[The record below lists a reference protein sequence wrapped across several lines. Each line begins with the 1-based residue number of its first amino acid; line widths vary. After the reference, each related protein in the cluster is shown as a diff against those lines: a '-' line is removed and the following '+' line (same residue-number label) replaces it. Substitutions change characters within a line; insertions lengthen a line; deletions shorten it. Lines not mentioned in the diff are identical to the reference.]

1 MLKLL
6 IVDDEEWIV
15 EGIKRM
21 LSWKKLGIEV
31 MQEARNGEEAIL
43 RIKEE
48 TPDIILT
55 DIRMPKVDGLEL
67 AEYVSVEIPDLE
79 VLIISGY
86 ADFNY
91 AKKAMEFGVSAYITK
106 PIERDELLENIKNA
120 IKRIEDKRKIKK
132 EAELNKLEHRNRELS
147 EFYLKEDKK
156 ENMPED
162 KNEKHYLTSV
172 FKVYELKSKI
182 STPEDSNTQFQR
194 LVAGAQRDDKHGIF
208 FQNQNVR
215 NQYVFIIDF
224 PKTSQKEI
232 ILEYFRKDLEVLLQ
246 KVRNE
251 MEIQTV
257 IGISD
262 IYENSSLNFQA
273 YLQAKFIV
281 ENVKKTENSQIITK
295 DQFDMYYSNISINEK
310 KIEEM
315 LLAVEFGNRK
325 QVKALFDDA
334 IKECGR
340 ERNLLIQLRMTIQE
354 VLIQLSRLL
363 QKYGGNMYQLS
374 NKYVDIFNRIWQ
386 ITNMQELSEEC
397 YILLEDAMEFICTIK
412 DEGKESTIVQI
423 RKYLDKHY
431 EEPITLNSMAE
442 KYYLNSAY
450 LSRAFKRE
458 AGINFNDYLK
468 KLRLQKAVVLLKTTE
483 MKTYEIAEA
492 VGYDNVNYFLKK
504 FKEEY
509 GVTPSQYSQSWIKP
523 VL

>member
-15 EGIKRM
+15 EGIKLM
-21 LSWKKLGIEV
+21 LPWNEMGIEV
-31 MQEARNGEEAIL
+31 MQGAKNGEEAIL
-43 RIKEE
+43 QMKEE

-67 AEYVSVEIPDLE
+67 AKYVSVEKPDSE

-106 PIERDELLENIKNA
+106 PIERDELEENIKNT
-120 IKRIEDKRKIKK
+120 IKRIEEKRRIKK
-132 EAELNKLEHRNRELS
+132 EAEINKLEHRNRELS
-147 EFYLKEDKK
+147 EIYLKEDKN
-156 ENMPED
+156 ESNTGD
-162 KNEKHYLTSV
+162 KNEKHYLTAV
-172 FKVYELKSKI
+172 FKVYELKSKVT
-182 STPEDSNTQFQR
+182 TPEDINTQFQR
-194 LVAGAQRDDKHGIF
+194 LVTEAQRDDKHGIF

-224 PKTSQKEI
+224 PKTSQKERI
-232 ILEYFRKDLEVLLQ
+232 MEGFRKDLMEVLQ
-246 KVRNE
+246 KVRME
-251 MEIQTV
+251 MEIQTIV
-257 IGISD
+257 GISD

-281 ENVKKTENSQIITK
+281 ENVKKTESSQIITK
-295 DQFDMYYSNISINEK
+295 DQFDKYYSNISINEK

-315 LLAVEFGNRK
+315 LLAVEYGNRK
-325 QVKALFDDA
+325 QVKVLFDEV
-334 IKECGR
+334 IRECGR
-340 ERNLLIQLRMTIQE
+340 ERNLLIHLRMTIQE

-374 NKYVDIFNRIWQ
+374 NKYVDIFKRIWQ
-386 ITNMQELSEEC
+386 ITEMQELSEEC
-397 YILLEDAMEFICTIK
+397 YILLEDALEFICTIK

-483 MKTYEIAEA
+483 MKAYEIAEA

-523 VL
+523 IL